1 MKIKLT
7 ESQLKRLLN
16 ESDTTEVW
24 HKNLEYK
31 KPNML
36 HKVTGKPFTGWSIR
50 YWDETKKTY
59 SGKDKTGAVTK
70 YELSDKEVKNNPV
83 YSKKYFNNG
92 KQNGQSLGFA
102 KNGNIV
108 SDGEFKNGKAVGR
121 HKFYTENGKLYA
133 YRDYDTNGV
142 GGEVVKVKDNEET
155 VK

>member
-16 ESDTTEVW
+16 ESDTNEVW

-36 HKVTGKPFTGWSIR
+36 HNDKLFTGWSIT
-50 YWDETKKTY
+50 YWDETKETY

-83 YSKKYFNNG
+83 YSKKYFENG
-92 KQNGQSLGFA
+92 KQHGDVLGFA
-102 KNGNIV
+102 KNGTIV
-108 SDGEFKNGKAVGR
+108 SDGKFENGKAIGR
-121 HKFYTENGKLYA
+121 HSFYTDNGKLYA
-133 YRDYDTNGV
+133 YRDYTNGV
-142 GGEVVKVKDNEET
+142 GGDVIKVKDNEET